1 MNEKSPLYR
10 ALESRGEGR
19 TLSLDFS
26 SRMMTEIHAVEKRRQ
41 RAGIFWSVVGY
52 LIAVAVAGGALFY
65 YCGGILREIV
75 NGFSSSGA
83 DFVNNATRDI
93 TVIDT
98 ALHDGSAYDT
108 STLTMAIVLSAIAA
122 VLLTVDYLLRRKLAV
137 KFDSSI
143 NKNC

>member
-41 RAGIFWSVVGY
+41 HAGIFWSVVGY

-75 NGFSSSGA
+75 SGFASSGA

-93 TVIDT
+93 TMIDT
-98 ALHDGSAYDT
+98 ALHDGSAYDN

-122 VLLTVDYLLRRKLAV
+122 VLLTVDYLLRKKLAV
-137 KFDSSI
+137 KFR
-143 NKNC
+143 